1 MSISGDGLKS
11 NVRGTE
17 GNDDIRA
24 TTDTDG
30 SNLQSGF
37 GDDILRGGRF
47 DDWLTG
53 GAGNDQ
59 LFGGDGADQ
68 FRFFGGSSNDRT
80 ASREIEGSS
89 DTDFIRDLDFVEGDS
104 IVLNGFGVGKFVE
117 AAGANALDNGNSVII
132 TSYAGLRAI
141 DDASD
146 AISITRLSNGNL
158 IVSIMDSEG
167 AFQNISITGGV
178 AGYDASAPTV

>member
-1 MSISGDGLKS
+1 
-11 NVRGTE
+11 
-17 GNDDIRA
+17 
-24 TTDTDG
+24 
-30 SNLQSGF
+30 
-37 GDDILRGGRF
+37 
-47 DDWLTG
+47 
-53 GAGNDQ
+53 

-178 AGYDASAPTV
+178 AGYDASAPTSLIRTLCKREGQETSVSCPFLFQSEGGGQLASVHKGAERF